1 MAKKDDKQ
9 GDGKKDKKD
18 KKGKKGA
25 KGGGDSDYSSIA
37 THPKARDS
45 VRKTKAWVGLLAFVA
60 TALLSFKASVPAFQ
74 VFERALIAG
83 VVGYLLSW
91 WATMVVWRHLMLAE
105 QKAAVEEVARR
116 RAERAEAEAAQQG

>member
-9 GDGKKDKKD
+9 GDGKKDKK
-18 KKGKKGA
+18 GKKGA
-25 KGGGDSDYSSIA
+25 KGGDSDYTSIA
-37 THPKARDS
+37 THPKARNS
-45 VRKTKAWVGLLAFVA
+45 VRKTKAWVGLLAFVV

-74 VFERALIAG
+74 AFERALIAG
-83 VVGYLLSW
+83 VAGYLLAW

>member
-9 GDGKKDKKD
+9 GDGKKDKK
-18 KKGKKGA
+18 GKKGA
-25 KGGGDSDYSSIA
+25 KGGDSDYTSIA
-37 THPKARDS
+37 THPKARNS
-45 VRKTKAWVGLLAFVA
+45 VRRTKAWVGLLAFVL
-60 TALLSFKASVPAFQ
+60 TALLSLKASVPAFQ

-83 VVGYLLSW
+83 VAGYLLAW